1 MKYSF
6 LICALLIVVLVPCQL
21 HAQQYAPDAKG
32 CKANFKVIKKQGGEV
47 VRGSLTHMSGQ
58 IVFDPAHAAG
68 ASFDIKLKKLPYFNV
83 AKYPAIKIKST
94 SVTQDKPGS
103 IFYTLHGDLTING
116 ITKPAKIQFTATPS
130 GTGYIFRGALELSRQ
145 DFGLG
150 NGSDDMGDNVSVFIE
165 VHAEATKGATH

>member
-1 MKYSF
+1 M
-6 LICALLIVVLVPCQL
+6 
-21 HAQQYAPDAKG
+21 
-32 CKANFKVIKKQGGEV
+32 
-47 VRGSLTHMSGQ
+47 VRGSLTHMTGQ

-68 ASFDIKLKKLPYFNV
+68 ASFDINVNVGGISTGVPEWDSKLKKLPYFNV